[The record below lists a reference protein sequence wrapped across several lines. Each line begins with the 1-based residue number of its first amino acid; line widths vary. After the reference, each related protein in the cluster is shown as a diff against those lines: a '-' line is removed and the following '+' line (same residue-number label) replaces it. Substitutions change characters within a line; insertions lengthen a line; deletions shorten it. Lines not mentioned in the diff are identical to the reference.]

1 MVQGKK
7 KTPEDSSTTK
17 KIKGVQAVER
27 ALIILEALAKA
38 EGPVS
43 LSSLSAEVGLHVSTV
58 HRLLSTLARRGFV
71 EQEPNQ
77 GRYRLGLKIF
87 EIGHRALYSL
97 DIRAV
102 ARPFLRQLVEE
113 FNETANL
120 AVLDGTEVVYIDQV
134 ESKNMIK
141 MMARPGTR
149 VPAYCTGAGK
159 VLLAGLPAFQ
169 LERVLSTLNLRP
181 YTAASITS
189 VEQLK
194 KELEQVRRQGYAID
208 RGELEEGVRCVAAP
222 IINHEQRVVAALSVS
237 GPSNRI
243 TEELLQGRLVEA
255 VCRAARAVSEA
266 LGSYANK
273 PRM

>member
-1 MVQGKK
+1 MVQKRQTQGK
-7 KTPEDSSTTK
+7 PNTK
-17 KIKGVQAVER
+17 RIKGVQSVER
-27 ALIILEALAKA
+27 ALIILEALARA
-38 EGPVS
+38 EGPVT
-43 LSSLSAEVGLHVSTV
+43 LSSLSAEVGLHISTV
-58 HRLLSTLARRGFV
+58 HRLLNTLARRGFV

-77 GRYRLGLKIF
+77 GRYRLGLKVF

-149 VPAYCTGAGK
+149 APAYCTGAGK
-159 VLLAGLPAFQ
+159 VLLAGLPPFQ
-169 LERVLSTLNLRP
+169 LERVLSSLNLHP
-181 YTAASITS
+181 YTTATITT
-189 VEQLK
+189 VESLK
-194 KELEQVRRQGYAID
+194 KELDQVRQQGYAID

-222 IINHEQRVVAALSVS
+222 IKNYEQRVVAALSVS

-243 TEELLQGRLVEA
+243 TEELLQGKLTEA
-255 VCRAARAVSEA
+255 VCRAAQAISEA
-266 LGSYANK
+266 LGSDSNK
-273 PRM
+273 LWI